1 MKKKVIIL
9 MLTFVL
15 AICCV
20 AGGTLAWLTATTDT
34 VANTFTTSDISIE
47 LTETKG
53 EGTDKDKSFKMVP
66 GYTIDKDPK
75 VTVKSRSEKCYLFVK
90 VVKSSTLDTYI
101 TYTMSDGW
109 TSLENNDGV
118 FYRVVDASDVDQSFD
133 VIANNTVSVKGTV
146 TKTDM
151 EALDKEGAVQPTL
164 SFTAYAC
171 QYMKNN
177 TESFTAA
184 EAWNQVAPKSNSET
198 NP

>member
-75 VTVKSRSEKCYLFVK
+75 VTVKSGSEKCYLFVK
-90 VVKSSTLDTYI
+90 VVKSTTLDTYI
-101 TYTMSDGW
+101 TYTMNDGW

-118 FYRVVDASDVDQSFD
+118 FYRVVDASGADQSFD

-171 QYMKNN
+171 QLMKNN
-177 TESFTAA
+177 DTEFTAT

>member
-75 VTVKSRSEKCYLFVK
+75 VTVKSGSEKCYLFVK
-90 VVKSSTLDTYI
+90 VVKSTTLDTYI
-101 TYTMSDGW
+101 TYTMNDGW

-118 FYRVVDASDVDQSFD
+118 FYRVVDASDADQSFD

-151 EALDKEGAVQPTL
+151 EALDMEGAVQPTL

-184 EAWNQVAPKSNSET
+184 EAWNQVAPKN
-198 NP
+198 